1 MTKIHPS
8 AGALSIMEM
17 NGGRLQHVQKSA
29 DYLRFEGELQSRWGG
44 RVKVVEDLEKG
55 NFCLYV
61 HEDNG
66 SQYILFHTDQLNDR
80 TIERIYKADQGSDQ
94 YEDITAYLEK
104 AWDAED
110 AAEDKKFE
118 EIVAEAGPR
127 LAHAFKKDG
136 LIDHDNIYGT
146 RPKHNVRAV
155 RRGR

>member
-1 MTKIHPS
+1 MNKIHPS

-17 NGGRLQHVQKSA
+17 NQGRLQHVQKSA

-44 RVKVVEDLEKG
+44 RVFVVEDLEKR
-55 NFCLYV
+55 NFAICGR
-61 HEDNG
+61 EG
-66 SQYILFHTDQLNDR
+66 SKEYIIFHTDQLNDR
-80 TIERIYKADQGSDQ
+80 TIERIYRADQADMGYD
-94 YEDITAYLEK
+94 DITAYLEK
-104 AWDAED
+104 AWDEED
-110 AAEDKKFE
+110 AAEDAKFS